1 MLEIARGSDLRPL
14 KIQNEKEWDEGYER
28 YRRARSIAFNVEQR
42 SLLHNTTFEILV
54 TRLAPTALY
63 TAEQYS
69 LSDKS
74 GNVVSIG
81 TCSIAFALSFFDS
94 PEYSAFFEA
103 RIRRRIFASPLA
115 ARKLS
120 QMLWTPNTAAYC
132 HKGRKTPPDF
142 EQKASQV
149 IRSCLFKI
157 AVEQHD
163 CMGVWKPRSKKANI
177 SSIDVVQGD
186 STIPRARYDED
197 VVSFYKVAKASPFPS
212 QSFLAYYHVLEY
224 FFLRV
229 AETKLHD
236 RLASLLNQPSLR
248 ADRTTL
254 DKLISLV
261 RGQDSRN
268 DETEMLRGVLDRY
281 MPEQDLIN
289 FIVDVEAKLGEKV
302 YSKRRKLFGEDVQ
315 VSLVEGHAIANA
327 AKVLKHIRNA
337 IVHSSDKYKREDCH
351 IPLSETEDLIDE
363 FIPLI
368 RFLSERVVY
377 GSAT

>member
-1 MLEIARGSDLRPL
+1 VVLTYARSRF
-14 KIQNEKEWDEGYER
+14 KNEKEWDEGYER

-212 QSFLAYYHVLEY
+212 QSFLAYYPRTRV
-224 FFLRV
+224 FLPACRRDKAPRPSCV
-229 AETKLHD
+229 TPEPA
-236 RLASLLNQPSLR
+236 QPSSGSHYTRQINLFGAR
-248 ADRTTL
+248 AGF
-254 DKLISLV
+254 S
-261 RGQDSRN
+261 N